1 MFAAFSVFAGIV
13 YWYYQ
18 DTQEAMRVYAANQA
32 KLEQS
37 LETQIQATQAL
48 QRDLRVMNETLV
60 TLNDEFAASR
70 KRVNELEEILTS
82 GTDGRQISVGERAV
96 EDPAFIEGEINT
108 GTIEMFNCFELLS
121 GQEGEVTDD
130 PKYISCI
137 NNSNSSNR
145 LQ

>member
-1 MFAAFSVFAGIV
+1 MFAAFSVFAGIA

-70 KRVNELEEILTS
+70 KRVNELEEILVS
-82 GTDGRQISVGERAV
+82 GTDGRQISVGER
-96 EDPAFIEGEINT
+96 EIEAEAAQGH
-108 GTIEMFNCFELLS
+108 
-121 GQEGEVTDD
+121 
-130 PKYISCI
+130 K
-137 NNSNSSNR
+137 
-145 LQ
+145 